1 MGGAMLKQIDGMSYK
16 KVQGF
21 LNVYPTPYHLY
32 KAANAS
38 ASQNNMKKFETS
50 IADISLSDKERLSRI
65 GDKVAAT
72 IVKIFFTDNGIL
84 DDEENDDDASIA
96 SYFKSSSS
104 LQKSNSIE
112 NGIQE
117 EESILTVP
125 RNTKKDDDKTQSK
138 RCISKKSNSKD
149 VDMDSS
155 ANSQSNM

>member
-96 SYFKSSSS
+96 SS
-104 LQKSNSIE
+104 LKKSNSIE

-125 RNTKKDDDKTQSK
+125 RNTKKDDDKTLSK
-138 RCISKKSNSKD
+138 RGISKKSNSKD